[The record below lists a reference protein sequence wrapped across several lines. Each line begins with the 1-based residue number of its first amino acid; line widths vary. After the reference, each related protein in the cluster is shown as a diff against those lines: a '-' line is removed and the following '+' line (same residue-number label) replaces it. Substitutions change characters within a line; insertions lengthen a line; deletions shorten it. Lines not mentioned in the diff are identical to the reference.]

1 MKEFVVDEIPGI
13 SFNLFSITHLICL
26 SILVIGLILIYFNR
40 HRIENISKP
49 TKTKIKILMIS
60 IWLLNRFIYVGSY
73 MYFGIYDWKENLPL
87 HFCFVT
93 GYLFIIAIIFKKKN
107 LLKIVYFFA
116 FMGPFT
122 ATIWPDLK
130 SSFDYLIFYEFFISH
145 HLFVLFMFFIL
156 YMENIRIVKNDL
168 YKGIFWANVLFLGAF
183 IFNNYFG
190 TNYIMSE
197 ELPDHI
203 LTLYPFLENIN
214 YPIIILELTG
224 LVVIFLSYIPVYLRN
239 KENKRL
245 QDKKSLL

>member
-1 MKEFVVDEIPGI
+1 MREFVVDDFPGI
-13 SFNLFSITHLICL
+13 SFNLFGITHLLCL
-26 SILVIGLILIYFNR
+26 TILVVGLILIYIYRNK
-40 HRIENISKP
+40 IENLSKF
-49 TKTKIKILMIS
+49 TKTKIKITMVI

-73 MYFGIYDWKENLPL
+73 MHFGIYDWKANLPL

-93 GYLFIIAIIFKKKN
+93 GYMFVIGILFKKKN

-122 ATIWPDLK
+122 ATIWPDLR
-130 SSFDYLIFYEFFISH
+130 SSFDYFIFYEFFISH
-145 HLFVLFMFFIL
+145 HLFVLFMFFTF
-156 YMENIRIVKNDL
+156 YMEKIKIVKNDL
-168 YKGIFWANVLFLGAF
+168 YKGIFWANVLFLFVF

-197 ELPDHI
+197 KLPDHI
-203 LTLYPFLENIN
+203 LTLYPFLKSIN
-214 YPIIILELTG
+214 YPIIILEVTG

-239 KENKRL
+239 KENKSL